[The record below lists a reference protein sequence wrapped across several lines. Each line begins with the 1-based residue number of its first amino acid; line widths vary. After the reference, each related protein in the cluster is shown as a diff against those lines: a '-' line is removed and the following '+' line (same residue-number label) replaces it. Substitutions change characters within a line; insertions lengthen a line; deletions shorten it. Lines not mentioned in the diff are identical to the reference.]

1 MLHAGCKVGGEMRLK
16 FPIASLAGRGIQ
28 RPEGIEIM
36 PWYYANND
44 QRLGPVSDSE
54 FARLVREKIIRED
67 TLVWRHGMADWKSY
81 AEIAPTL
88 PPPDIPLVG
97 SATSPA
103 GEPEPAA
110 AWRKPDLDRIR
121 DLLPAR
127 LNYASFWVRVL
138 AKCID
143 SFILS
148 VVVMFVSDA
157 MGLRPDFPT
166 LHSLSELFQ
175 FLNQMR
181 AEQLNQ
187 YLEQM
192 RAVGRV
198 ALIAGLAYNWFFLRR
213 FSATPGKLL
222 LGIKVVRS
230 DGSRLSHGRIVARNF
245 AEMLNQFIM
254 FAGYLTAAF
263 DREKRAMHDFIC
275 DTRVVK
281 KSRE

>member
-1 MLHAGCKVGGEMRLK
+1 
-16 FPIASLAGRGIQ
+16 
-28 RPEGIEIM
+28 M
-36 PWYYANND
+36 PWYYANNN

-67 TLVWRHGMADWKSY
+67 TLVWRHGMADWKPY
-81 AEIAPTL
+81 AEVAATLTPPEVPPLGDVTSPVGEPQLSGSLSNSELNVIREVL
-88 PPPDIPLVG
+88 PP
-97 SATSPA
+97 
-103 GEPEPAA
+103 
-110 AWRKPDLDRIR
+110 
-121 DLLPAR
+121 R
-127 LNYASFWVRVL
+127 LNYAGFWVRVL
-138 AKCID
+138 AKCVD

-148 VVVMFVSDA
+148 VIVMIVSDA
-157 MGLRPDFPT
+157 MGIRPDFPSM
-166 LHSLSELFQ
+166 HSLAEVFR
-175 FLNQMR
+175 FLNQMS

-192 RAVGRV
+192 RGVGRV
-198 ALIAGLAYNWFFLRR
+198 ALIVGLAYNWFFLRR

-230 DGSRLSHGRIVARNF
+230 DGSRLSHGRIVARYF

-254 FAGYLTAAF
+254 FVGYLTAAF

-281 KSRE
+281 KAKE